1 MIVLLWPVCR
11 WYGQYKQTHW
21 WWWLRHLLVLVLV
34 VVLVLDRVFQVWRQL
49 LDASRDIAWPRIGL
63 WDPWDLY
70 EISSCRLQSHPFE
83 DEDDDEYE
91 DES

>member
-1 MIVLLWPVCR
+1 MATISKHIGGGGSGICEWALARSRTRL
-11 WYGQYKQTHW
+11 
-21 WWWLRHLLVLVLV
+21 
-34 VVLVLDRVFQVWRQL
+34 VLVLDRVFQVWRQL